1 MAPLIGLNHWMLHQK
16 KLAEEFDEILNL
28 TPYYDPV
35 RLVET
40 QTDLTFFAPLTTD
53 VNSRVGNYAPDF
65 QRNSN
70 GLYRAPMMSEL
81 LIAGDNVARHEYL
94 DALGYTGILM
104 EQAKTNI
111 CENFNANPDAAF
123 LNMSVTAGS
132 GTLTREDQ
140 SALLAQAGLDVVCS
154 SGLAF
159 KIDAPT
165 DFTDITVEAPAGIA
179 GDFVLSAFVYCQQG
193 DGFLALNNVGAES
206 TPIPF
211 VANTGFERIA
221 GVNTVTLTTGRWRI
235 RAEAGS
241 VVYFVLNQL
250 EEGLLT
256 SSPIITEGAAATRSP
271 DTLTWPLIDGLG
283 REIVNQTEGMA
294 ALEWRPDFGAIDLAV
309 GENETKILLDFDPIG
324 NNGETLAYQNTNV
337 GAESFRTYN
346 PPGSP
351 PSVALLNP
359 LTKDQLY
366 LLMMRWGS
374 GEYQVGYKSKSVTTW
389 GNALVFPGWDAQSVL
404 RLCSLFDGGAYDPL
418 GSSTVRNVRVWQ
430 VDNGTAWLEDFF
442 SGVAN

>member
-53 VNSRVGNYAPDF
+53 VSSRVGNYAPDF

-70 GLYRAPMMSEL
+70 GLYRAPMQSEI

-111 CENFNANPDAAF
+111 CENFNANPDAGF
-123 LNMSVTAGS
+123 LNMSITAGS

-140 SALLAQAGLDVVCS
+140 SVLLAQAGLGVVCS

-159 KIDAPT
+159 KVDAPT
-165 DFTDITVEAPAGIA
+165 DVTDVTVEAPAGVA
-179 GDFVLSAFVYCQQG
+179 GNFVLSAFVYCEQG
-193 DGFLALNNVGAES
+193 TGSLALNNVGAES
-206 TPIPF
+206 TEIPF
-211 VANTGFERIA
+211 VSNAGFERIV
-221 GVNTVTLTTGRWRI
+221 GVNSVTLTTGRWRI
-235 RAEAGS
+235 RAEPGS

-250 EEGLLT
+250 EEGLLI
-256 SSPIITEGAAATRSP
+256 SSPIITEGATATRSS

-283 REIVNQTEGMA
+283 REIVNQAEGMA
-294 ALEWRPDFGAIDLAV
+294 ALEWRPDFDAFDLAAGV
-309 GENETKILLDFDPIG
+309 NETKILMDFDPIG
-324 NNGETLAYQNTNV
+324 SNGETLAYQNNDSGLETFRAYA
-337 GAESFRTYN
+337 GA
-346 PPGSP
+346 GSP
-351 PSVALLNP
+351 PSVTLQNP
-359 LTKDQLY
+359 LTKDELY
-366 LLMMRWGS
+366 LLMLRWGS
-374 GEYQVGYKSKSVTTW
+374 GEYQVGYKSKGVVTW
-389 GNALVFPGWDAQSVL
+389 GGTLSFGGWNSQAVL
-404 RLCSLFDGGAYDPL
+404 RLCSLFDGGAYEPM

>member
-1 MAPLIGLNHWMLHQK
+1 MAPLKPLNHWMLHDK
-16 KLAEEFDEILNL
+16 KLAEEFDQILEL

-40 QTDLTFFAPLTTD
+40 QTDLTFFAPLTTG

-70 GLYRAPMMSEL
+70 GLYRAPMQSEL

-111 CENFNANPDAAF
+111 CENCNANPDAAL

-140 SALLAQAGLDVVCS
+140 SDLLALAGLGTVCS

-159 KIDAPT
+159 KIDAPI
-165 DFTDITVEAPAGIA
+165 DFTDVTVESPAGVA

-193 DGFLALNNVGAES
+193 QGFLALNNVGAES
-206 TPIPF
+206 TEIPF
-211 VANTGFERIA
+211 VANTGFERIV

-235 RAEAGS
+235 RADAGS
-241 VVYFVLNQL
+241 IVYFVLNQL
-250 EEGLLT
+250 EEGLLV
-256 SSPIITEGAAATRSP
+256 SSPMITEGATATRSS
-271 DTLTWPLIDGLG
+271 DTLTWPLVDGFG
-283 REIVNQTEGMA
+283 REILNQAEGMA
-294 ALEWRPDFGAIDLAV
+294 ALEWRPDFGALELPV
-309 GENETKILLDFDPIG
+309 GVNQIKILLDFDPMG
-324 NNGETLAYQNTNV
+324 LDGEALGYQNNDA
-337 GAESFRTYN
+337 GAETFRAYSPTGI
-346 PPGSP
+346 PPN
-351 PSVALLNP
+351 VTLQNP
-359 LTKDQLY
+359 LTKNQVY
-366 LLMMRWGS
+366 LLMLRWGS
-374 GEYQVGYKSKSVTTW
+374 GDYGVGYKSKGVVTW
-389 GNALVFPGWDAQSVL
+389 GSPLSFPGWNSQAVL
-404 RLCSLFDGGAYDPL
+404 RLCSLFDGGAYEPM
-418 GSSTVRNVRVWQ
+418 GPSTVRNVYVWK